1 MEWLVD
7 AENAPLQNCRTV
19 YLRPWLLLR
28 GTSRLQCWRCSKKAH
43 ALMPSWSARASAN
56 LCTPLSLWPGALLS
70 SLVQYTQCNLND
82 TGVAIV
88 KQVSIILR
96 GQTEAVEWWEQRNR
110 DWRLWPRGARHCGQL
125 HVRHRHPQPGMWLKL
140 VYSKFSS

>member
-1 MEWLVD
+1 MLKTHLYRI
-7 AENAPLQNCRTV
+7 AELFTWDHDSCSEGLLGCNVEDVQRRHMHWCLLGLPGLPQTCAHHCPYGQVLYCR
-19 YLRPWLLLR
+19 L
-28 GTSRLQCWRCSKKAH
+28 
-43 ALMPSWSARASAN
+43 WSSTRIFN
-56 LCTPLSLWPGALLS
+56 
-70 SLVQYTQCNLND
+70 TQCNLNE

-125 HVRHRHPQPGMWLKL
+125 HVRHWHPQPGMRLKL
-140 VYSKFSS
+140 VHNSKFSS